1 MNPLRK
7 TNMIKKIL
15 LCGSLAILLA
25 GCSKKSTQELTIVDP
40 VIPPAAYSITEDF
53 ENTPA
58 KGGYAV
64 AEVKMPTGSWT
75 LDDALVGNLPADLKN
90 GLKSVRLRTGNLKM
104 NFDISGIKMLYIKHG
119 KYGTD
124 LASTWKLL
132 MSTDGGT
139 TYTQL
144 GADIAEDNS
153 TLKLDSFAVSTTGK
167 VRFQILKAG
176 TTRVNIDDITFKG
189 IGDPGILVSNPD
201 VDPVDPSG
209 SPATTP
215 RGVTAGSDA
224 QPTIGDNSNLL
235 FGNPSNA
242 NGVSVD
248 NFLLDQSY
256 YVESYSSSRGTP
268 NWVSWHLDASNFTG
282 VSNRLDNFAGFTGLP
297 QSAFVV
303 QSNSYSGS
311 GFDRGH
317 NTPSGDRTSSAN
329 ANSAT
334 FLMSNMIPQAPQNNQ
349 QTWNNLEGYLRTK
362 VLEGNEVYIIMG
374 SYGTGGTGV
383 NGAAST
389 IAGGK
394 VTVPSNVWKVAVII
408 PTGNDDI
415 SRVSATT
422 RVIAV
427 NTPNVNTID
436 SDWKKYRVSV
446 RALEAATGYNLLSGL
461 PVSIQDAIETKV
473 DINN

>member
-1 MNPLRK
+1 
-7 TNMIKKIL
+7 MIKKIL
-15 LCGSLAILLA
+15 LYGSLAFVLA
-25 GCSKKSTQELTIVDP
+25 GCSKKSTQELAIIDP
-40 VIPPAAYSITEDF
+40 VVPPPPPAAYSITEDF
-53 ENTPA
+53 ENAPTKTA
-58 KGGYAV
+58 YASAV
-64 AEVKMPTGSWT
+64 VKMPTGSWT
-75 LDDALVGNLPADLKN
+75 LDDALIGNTAPDLKN
-90 GLKSVRLRTGNLKM
+90 GLKSIRLRTGSVTM
-104 NFDISGIKMLYIKHG
+104 NFDVNGLKMLYIKHG

-124 LASTWKLL
+124 AASTWKLL

-153 TLKLDSFAVSTTGK
+153 TLKLDSFAVTTTGK
-167 VRFQILKAG
+167 VRFQIQKAG
-176 TTRVNIDDITFKG
+176 TTRINLDDITFRG
-189 IGDPGILVSNPD
+189 TGDPGILVSIPD
-201 VDPVDPSG
+201 TDPADPVGG
-209 SPATTP
+209 SAATP
-215 RGVTAGSDA
+215 RGVTAGTDA
-224 QPTIGDNSNLL
+224 QPAVGDNSNLL

-242 NGVSVD
+242 NSVSMD

-268 NWVSWHLDASNFTG
+268 NWVSWHLDASNITG
-282 VSNRLDNFAGFTGLP
+282 ASDRLNNFAGFNGLP

-317 NTPSGDRTSSAN
+317 NTPSADRTSSAN

-334 FLMSNMIPQAPQNNQ
+334 FLMTNMIPQAPQNNQ
-349 QTWNNLEGYLRTK
+349 QTWGNLESYLRTK
-362 VLEGNEVYIIMG
+362 VLEGNEIYIIMG
-374 SYGTGGTGV
+374 SYGIGGTGS
-383 NGAAST
+383 NGAATT

-408 PTGNDDI
+408 PVGNDDI
-415 SRVSATT
+415 SRVSANT

-427 NTPNVNTID
+427 NTPNINTID

-446 RALEAATGYNLLSGL
+446 KAIETATGYTLLSAL
-461 PVSIQDAIETKV
+461 PAGIQDAIKTKV
-473 DINN
+473 DTAN